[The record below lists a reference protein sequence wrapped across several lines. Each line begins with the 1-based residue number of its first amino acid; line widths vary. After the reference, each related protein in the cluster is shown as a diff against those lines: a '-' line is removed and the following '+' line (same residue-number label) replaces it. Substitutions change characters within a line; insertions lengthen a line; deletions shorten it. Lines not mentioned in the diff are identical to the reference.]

1 MIPLYYLWIIFEKMA
16 SRFKKNWMSKIAFSA
31 FLFVGSAYTLAGVK
45 ELSLEEYLLLPA
57 DYGTYFEMQCIE
69 WNGIK
74 IYAPK
79 NGDQGNYEEF
89 PAIPYS
95 ARLELIEFCGD
106 DMGDGFRM
114 KEIYRDKKVT
124 PYGDVL
130 D

>member
-1 MIPLYYLWIIFEKMA
+1 M
-16 SRFKKNWMSKIAFSA
+16 
-31 FLFVGSAYTLAGVK
+31 
-45 ELSLEEYLLLPA
+45 PA

-69 WNGIK
+69 WHGIK

-95 ARLELIEFCGD
+95 ARLELIELCGD
-106 DMGDGFRM
+106 NMGDGFRM

>member
-1 MIPLYYLWIIFEKMA
+1 METK
-16 SRFKKNWMSKIAFSA
+16 
-31 FLFVGSAYTLAGVK
+31 
-45 ELSLEEYLLLPA
+45 
-57 DYGTYFEMQCIE
+57 
-69 WNGIK
+69 GIMR
-74 IYAPK
+74 
-79 NGDQGNYEEF
+79 NS